1 MNPTA
6 LLLATFLVSMVGLFG
21 FIWSLRKGLFNADSS
36 GARTIF
42 SRGEIGQTE
51 EPSASAQQRHD
62 LQGVT
67 DANEPDSTSQ
77 EGVSPTE
84 LAAREAADRSSAFP
98 VYVLF
103 ACATVWLIVASAAGL
118 LASIKLHEPDFL
130 TNTAWLTFGRLRT
143 IHLNGVAYGWAPMG
157 LLGLAIW
164 LLPRLLHTPLRG
176 GRLVILGAALW
187 NGGLIAGLGG
197 LAVGIN
203 AGMEWLEI
211 PWQVGSLFAIGGMLM
226 ALPLVFMLPRR
237 KVEHLYVSVWYMG
250 AALFWFPILYIVAKI
265 PGVHFGVEQ
274 ATMNWWFGHNVL
286 GLFYTPMSIAT
297 IYYLLPKIIGRPV
310 RSYNLSLLGFW
321 TLAFFYG
328 QVGAHHLIGGPIPEW
343 LITLSIVQSV
353 MMFIPVIAFSLN
365 QHLTMKGHFGA
376 LKHSPVL
383 RFIVFGAVMYTVAS
397 VQGSLQALRSVNSL
411 THFTHFTVAHAHIGM
426 YGFVSMVIFGGIYF
440 AMPRVVNMPWPKPAL
455 ISWHFWL
462 VVGGYAV
469 YILTLSTGGILQG
482 LVLLDPARDFMD
494 SVAVTLPWLKGRSIG
509 GAMMTVGHLIFAYH
523 VGLMIVRSSSVP
535 SSVPAPAPATGATP
549 QQISA

>member
-6 LLLATFLVSMVGLFG
+6 LLLATFILSVVGLFG
-21 FIWSLRKGLFNADSS
+21 FIWSMRKGLFDAEST
-36 GARTIF
+36 GARAIF
-42 SRGEIGQTE
+42 SKDEIGQTE
-51 EPSASAQQRHD
+51 EPSASASQRHD

-67 DANEPDSTSQ
+67 DANELDSTSQ

-84 LAAREAADRSSAFP
+84 LAARETADRSSAFP
-98 VYVLF
+98 AYVLF
-103 ACATVWLIVASAAGL
+103 ACAAVWLVVASVAGL
-118 LASIKLHEPDFL
+118 LASVKLHAPDLL
-130 TNTAWLTFGRLRT
+130 TDTAWLTFGRLRT
-143 IHLNGVAYGWAPMG
+143 IHLNAVAYGWAPMG
-157 LLGLAIW
+157 LLGMAIW
-164 LLPRLLHTPLRG
+164 LLPRLLHTPLQG

-197 LAVGIN
+197 LAVGIS

-226 ALPLVFMLPRR
+226 GLPLVFMLPRR
-237 KVEHLYVSVWYMG
+237 KVHHLYVSVWYMG
-250 AALFWFPILYIVAKI
+250 AALFWFPILYLVAKI

-286 GLFYTPMSIAT
+286 GLFYTPMSLAI

-353 MMFIPVIAFSLN
+353 MMIIPVVAFSVN
-365 QHLTMKGHFGA
+365 QHLTLKGYFSA
-376 LKHSPVL
+376 LKYSPVL
-383 RFIVFGAVMYTVAS
+383 RFIFFGACMYTVAS
-397 VQGSLQALRSVNSL
+397 VQGSFEALRSVNSV

-440 AMPRVVNMPWPKPAL
+440 AMPRVVNIPWPKPAL

-462 VVGGYAV
+462 VVAGFAV
-469 YILTLSTGGILQG
+469 YVITLSIGGILQG
-482 LVLLDPARDFMD
+482 LILLDPARPFMD

-509 GAMMTVGHLIFAYH
+509 GGLMTLGHFIFAYH
-523 VGLMIVRSSSVP
+523 VALMIFRASTVP
-535 SSVPAPAPATGATP
+535 LVATAAPAP
-549 QQISA
+549 QQITA